1 MNNHLTNKLK
11 TAEEAVALI
20 QNGDSVFLQSA
31 ASTPTVLIDH
41 LAQRNDIDNLEI
53 VSIHTEGSTP
63 YATEKFEHKIKI
75 NTFFVGSNIREAVKE
90 GRANYIPMF
99 LSEIPLAFQRGIIP
113 IDVALVQVSPP
124 DRHGYCSLGVSV
136 DVSNAAIH
144 KAKIVI
150 AQLNP
155 NVPRTFGDG
164 IIHVSKIDALVEVDR
179 PLFRHDPKPISEM
192 HMKIGQYIAEL
203 IEDGATL
210 QTGIGAIPDAALAC
224 LTNHKNLG
232 MHTEMFSDGIIE
244 LVEKGILNGK
254 LKNTFKEKI
263 VTGFAL
269 GSQKLYDYVHDNPL
283 FEFRD
288 TAFVNDTKN
297 IRSNP
302 KVTAINSAIE
312 VDIFGQVCADSIGP
326 MQYSGVGGQ
335 MDFIRGAAL
344 SEGGKPIIALPS
356 ITSKGKSKIVSTL
369 ARGASVVTTRAHVH
383 WIVTENGSI
392 DLYGKNLRERAK
404 ALINIAHPDHQEAL
418 EKSAFEI
425 LGEL

>member
-11 TAEEAVALI
+11 TAEEAIAMI

-31 ASTPTVLIDH
+31 ASTPTVLIDQ
-41 LAQRNDIDNLEI
+41 LSKRNDIDKLEI

-63 YATEKFEHKIKI
+63 YATEKFEDKIKI
-75 NTFFVGSNIREAVKE
+75 NTFFVGSNIRTAVQE

-99 LSEIPLAFQRGIIP
+99 LSEIPLAFKNGIIP
-113 IDVALVQVSPP
+113 IDVALIQVSPP

-144 KAKIVI
+144 QAKIVI

-164 IIHVSKIDALVEVDR
+164 ILHVSKIDALVEVDQK
-179 PLFRHDPKPISEM
+179 LFEHEPKPISDT
-192 HMKIGQYIAEL
+192 HMQIGCNIAEL

-210 QTGIGAIPDAALAC
+210 QTGIGAIPDAALSC
-224 LTNHKNLG
+224 LKNHKNLG
-232 MHTEMFSDGIIE
+232 MHTEMFSDGIIDLIE
-244 LVEKGILNGK
+244 SGVLNGK
-254 LKNTFKEKI
+254 LKKTFTEKV
-263 VTGFAL
+263 VTGFAI
-269 GSQKLYDYVHDNPL
+269 GSQRLYDYVHDNPM

-297 IRSNP
+297 IRANP

-356 ITSKGKSKIVSTL
+356 ITSKGKSKIVPTL
-369 ARGASVVTTRAHVH
+369 AQGASVVTTRAHVH
-383 WIVTENGSI
+383 WIVTENGKV

-404 ALINIAHPDHQEAL
+404 SLIEIAHPDHQEDLSKA
-418 EKSAFEI
+418 AHEI